1 MFIFWNIWYW
11 IFRRRIDRE
20 LQEMEETFKKWGIW
34 KGSVV
39 LSTQRKAR
47 MKQQLKEYMK
57 QAHKK

>member
-1 MFIFWNIWYW
+1 
-11 IFRRRIDRE
+11 
-20 LQEMEETFKKWGIW
+20 MEETFKKWGIW